1 MVPPLA
7 VVAADPLVV
16 VLVLAVVGVD
26 LLAKFAVEIVE
37 VVLVAGFAEEAVL
50 VVLHARTDLLVDFL
64 GGAHAVETL
73 AAVRHL
79 LPSLG
84 LTLTLGRLL
93 AVP

>member
-1 MVPPLA
+1 MIPPFA
-7 VVAADPLVV
+7 VVAANPLVI

-26 LLAKFAVEIVE
+26 LLTKFAVEIVE
-37 VVLVAGFAEEAVL
+37 VVLVARLAEEAIL
-50 VVLHARTDLLVDFL
+50 IVLHTRTNLLVDFF

-93 AVP
+93 TVP